1 MKKLLLWAS
10 ALATMFT
17 GVSAAQTMTLYVP
30 PERDFRVL
38 LPAPPQ
44 RLDAPQ
50 GSVEYRAEA
59 GPGQRQYSVFRHDP
73 RRLSSA
79 DVQNDIITRIAS
91 DDQSARRYGQ
101 DEGDLV
107 ANEFIFRVGGDWTIH
122 KVFVE
127 SGRYYELVIKSY
139 ADDGV
144 DMAGARDF
152 FASFQMGTASG
163 FPVAANLPGPDSC
176 QSRSNAFSRRFC
188 EYMACLAPGTASH
201 PVCQKLPSLFR
212 N

>member
-1 MKKLLLWAS
+1 MKKLLLWTA
-10 ALATMFT
+10 ALATLFS
-17 GVSAAQTMTLYVP
+17 GVSMAQTMTLFAP

-44 RLDAPQ
+44 RQDTPQ

-59 GPGQRQYSVFRHDP
+59 GQRQYSVFRHDP
-73 RRLSSA
+73 GRLSGA
-79 DVQNDIITRIAS
+79 NPQNDIVARIAN

-101 DEGDLV
+101 DEGELT
-107 ANEFIFRVGGDWTIH
+107 AGEFIFRVGSIWTIH
-122 KVFVE
+122 KVIIE
-127 SGRYYELVIKSY
+127 SGRYYELVVKSP

-144 DMAGARDF
+144 DLSGARDF
-152 FASFQMGTASG
+152 FTSFQMGTATG

-201 PVCQKLPSLFR
+201 AVCQKPPGLFR

>member
-1 MKKLLLWAS
+1 MKKLLLWAA
-10 ALATMFT
+10 ALATLFS

-44 RLDAPQ
+44 RQDAPL

-59 GPGQRQYSVFRHDP
+59 GHLQYSVFRHDP
-73 RRLSSA
+73 RRLSGA
-79 DVQNDIITRIAS
+79 NPENDIIARIAGN
-91 DDQSARRYGQ
+91 DQSARRYGQ

-107 ANEFIFRVGGDWTIH
+107 ANEFIFRVGGEWTMH
-122 KVFVE
+122 KVIVE
-127 SGRYYELVIKSY
+127 SGRYYELVVKSP
-139 ADDGV
+139 ADDGI
-144 DMAGARDF
+144 DNRSARDF
-152 FASFQMGTASG
+152 FASFQMGTATG
-163 FPVAANLPGPDSC
+163 FPLAANLPGPDSC
-176 QSRSNAFSRRFC
+176 QSRSNTFSRRFC

-201 PVCQKLPSLFR
+201 PVCQGLPSLFR